1 MVAAEEGRKLHE
13 DVEERRQGEKL
24 DCWALSG
31 NEHRVSSRLSL
42 DVPYNA
48 TRQDFCSLI
57 SIYPPRGGRSFVPAF
72 PFLFLDPYFLCA
84 FAVTH
89 PKTFASLL
97 RRRGRLSGRWNLGG
111 VKEGVERSGE
121 SSLESGS
128 PLCNYG
134 NFTRLVKEA
143 QPRVNDTAAP
153 KTSSKNLNLVC
164 TSL

>member
-1 MVAAEEGRKLHE
+1 MVAAEERRKLHE

-97 RRRGRLSGRWNLGG
+97 RRRRRGRLSGRWNLGG

-128 PLCNYG
+128 PLCVTMVISRG
-134 NFTRLVKEA
+134 
-143 QPRVNDTAAP
+143 
-153 KTSSKNLNLVC
+153 
-164 TSL
+164 